1 MGPFKPASVKPEWKW
16 PAFVV
21 EEGQNP
27 PLKVLLLNLILQNTE
42 NEMVVVV

>member
-1 MGPFKPASVKPEWKW
+1 MEPFKPSSVKPEWKW

-21 EEGQNP
+21 EEGQIP
-27 PLKVLLLNLILQNTE
+27 PLKVLLLSLILQYTE